1 MKKTNWLIIAIT
13 AAGIGA
19 VIYYFLWKKR
29 AEAKLD
35 AEQKRIEEMTAAG
48 SMPTIKI
55 LSDNDKNII
64 LKKGS
69 SGDLV
74 KVLQII
80 LNEKETLGFVAPLE
94 IDGIF
99 GTNTEDKLNR
109 IKGKT
114 TVQLKEFNVLSYTPD
129 FKPTYIA

>member
-1 MKKTNWLIIAIT
+1 MKKTNWLLIAIT

-29 AEAKLD
+29 AEARLD

-48 SMPTIKI
+48 NMPTIKI
-55 LSDNDKNII
+55 LSDNDKNTI

-69 SGDLV
+69 SGNLV
-74 KVLQII
+74 KVLQRV
-80 LNEKETLGFVAPLE
+80 LNEKETLGFVAPLQ
-94 IDGIF
+94 IDGVF
-99 GTNTEDKLNR
+99 GMNTEEKLNR

-114 TVQLKEFNVLSYTPD
+114 IITLKEFNVISYTPD
-129 FKPTYIA
+129 FTPRYSA

>member
-1 MKKTNWLIIAIT
+1 MKKPNWIII
-13 AAGIGA
+13 GISAVGIAA
-19 VIYYFLWKKR
+19 VIYFLWIKRKK
-29 AEAKLD
+29 AK
-35 AEQKRIEEMTAAG
+35 AAATETKTETG

-129 FKPTYIA
+129 FKPVYTA